1 MDTKNK
7 IKLTGLPQ
15 IEDPDYRIAVPEKF
29 ESRISFFDPLIEAL
43 ESTELRSLHG
53 RKIQIEDLI
62 PAHVARKEGF
72 GIVGY
77 LSDINWITAIEL
89 LRVVEEKSTDDL
101 PLEVWV
107 IDHEVRLVTH
117 DGSTRLDLTDQW
129 LDEEEEK
136 TREFVS
142 KIFG

>member
-7 IKLTGLPQ
+7 IKLAGFPQ
-15 IEDPDYRIAVPEKF
+15 IEDPDYRISVPDRF
-29 ESRISFFDPLIEAL
+29 ENRISYLQEMADRVSHNKAL
-43 ESTELRSLHG
+43 GDKKFS
-53 RKIQIEDLI
+53 IEDVC
-62 PAHVARKEGF
+62 PAHIARLEGF

-89 LRVVEEKSTDDL
+89 LKVVEERSTED
-101 PLEVWV
+101 LEVWV

-117 DGSTRLDLTDQW
+117 DDGTRLDLTDQW

-136 TREFVS
+136 TREFTS

>member
-7 IKLTGLPQ
+7 IKLTGFPQ

-29 ESRISFFDPLIEAL
+29 ESRISYLQAMADSVSFNPVL
-43 ESTELRSLHG
+43 G
-53 RKIQIEDLI
+53 NRKYEIEDI
-62 PAHVARKEGF
+62 CPAHIAREEGF

-117 DGSTRLDLTDQW
+117 DGGTRLDLTDQW

-136 TREFVS
+136 TREFTS

>member
-7 IKLTGLPQ
+7 IKLTGFPQ
-15 IEDPDYRIAVPEKF
+15 IENPDYRIAVPDRF
-29 ESRISFFDPLIEAL
+29 ENRISYLQEMADSVSFNPVL
-43 ESTELRSLHG
+43 G
-53 RKIQIEDLI
+53 NRKYEIEDVCPFHI
-62 PAHVARKEGF
+62 VNEFFGF
-72 GIVGY
+72 EGY

-89 LRVVEEKSTDDL
+89 LKVAEEKSTDDL

-107 IDHEVRLVTH
+107 IDGEVRLVTH
-117 DGSTRLDLTDQW
+117 DGGTRLDLTDQW
-129 LDEEEEK
+129 LDEEEQK